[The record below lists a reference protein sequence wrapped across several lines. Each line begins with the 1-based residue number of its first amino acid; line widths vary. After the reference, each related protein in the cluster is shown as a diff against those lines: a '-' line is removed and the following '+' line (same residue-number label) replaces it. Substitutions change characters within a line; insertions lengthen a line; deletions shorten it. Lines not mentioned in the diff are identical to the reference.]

1 MWMVLTTAK
10 SLQTACD
17 SLLDE
22 YEVEEERLRQDLQDL
37 VEKLVG
43 HGLVEVNGG

>member
-1 MWMVLTTAK
+1 MWMVLTTAE
-10 SLQTACD
+10 SLQAACD
-17 SLLDE
+17 SLLGE
-22 YEVEEERLRQDLQDL
+22 YEVEGERLQQDLQNL